1 MIETQKNWSPDWAD
15 RIAGAIQSLGF
26 SSLTELLASMPARP
40 YGEIAGHLG
49 KVVPIQVIAIQFR
62 EAKLA
67 GGVREAAKDSLC
79 RNFVEQLPHGWG
91 VGENADW
98 QSVKA
103 LSSWSSEIQVTG
115 ECEHLKSTLIA
126 VGTALRE
133 LSPQGW
139 LPKGPDDLL
148 ITSVFDSHWPIGS

>member
-67 GGVREAAKDSLC
+67 GGVREFFPERTSSGMQTK
-79 RNFVEQLPHGWG
+79 NPW
-91 VGENADW
+91 
-98 QSVKA
+98 
-103 LSSWSSEIQVTG
+103 LSGHRVN
-115 ECEHLKSTLIA
+115 
-126 VGTALRE
+126 
-133 LSPQGW
+133 
-139 LPKGPDDLL
+139 
-148 ITSVFDSHWPIGS
+148 